1 MASMEKFK
9 LSALTWDSDKN
20 PAGFNKWMMHFS
32 SLVRATEHG
41 PELEDFLDAK
51 LDRRRSRHATVP
63 SFIAEDDDFAPVG
76 LADTTNTSSVSADT
90 TGNGDSGDSES
101 GTVQTTSSGRGSGRA
116 LNKAGKKLHEMDP
129 KVQEFD
135 QLLYNILSMNVKGTK
150 NELLRHVS
158 FPSYVQGMC
167 ILSKHIDICQTGRK
181 TKAFD
186 SMDELQFKGDI
197 QQYQIEAVSKIQEL
211 FDSKANIVDYALS
224 KVMKSFEGK
233 SKTIQYRIADD
244 INTTQDTSTLN
255 IFDMVQG
262 Y

>member
-1 MASMEKFK
+1 
-9 LSALTWDSDKN
+9 
-20 PAGFNKWMMHFS
+20 
-32 SLVRATEHG
+32 
-41 PELEDFLDAK
+41 
-51 LDRRRSRHATVP
+51 
-63 SFIAEDDDFAPVG
+63 
-76 LADTTNTSSVSADT
+76 
-90 TGNGDSGDSES
+90 
-101 GTVQTTSSGRGSGRA
+101 
-116 LNKAGKKLHEMDP
+116 
-129 KVQEFD
+129 
-135 QLLYNILSMNVKGTK
+135 MNVKGTK

-244 INTTQDTSTLN
+244 INNTQDTGFDKLKVASTPIDKEIDPDSPALSYKHRRK
-255 IFDMVQG
+255 FMTAVGCLVDQG
-262 Y
+262 

>member
-1 MASMEKFK
+1 MEKFK

-51 LDRRRSRHATVP
+51 LDRKRSRHATVP
-63 SFIAEDDDFAPVG
+63 SFIAEDRDFAPVG
-76 LADTTNTSSVSADT
+76 LTPQTTSSVSADT
-90 TGNGDSGDSES
+90 TEKGDSGDSGS
-101 GTVQTTSSGRGSGRA
+101 GIVQTTSSGRGSGRA
-116 LNKAGKKLHEMDP
+116 LNKAAKTLDEMDA

-167 ILSKHIDICQTGRK
+167 ILSKHIDICQTSRE

-224 KVMKSFEGK
+224 KVMKSVEFP
-233 SKTIQYRIADD
+233 S
-244 INTTQDTSTLN
+244 
-255 IFDMVQG
+255 
-262 Y
+262 